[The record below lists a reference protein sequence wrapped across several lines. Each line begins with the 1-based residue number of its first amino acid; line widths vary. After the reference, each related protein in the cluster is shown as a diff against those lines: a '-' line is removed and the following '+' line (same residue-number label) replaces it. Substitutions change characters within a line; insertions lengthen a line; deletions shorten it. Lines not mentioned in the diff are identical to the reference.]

1 MGDRDDSSELTTSEA
16 RKRLPKL
23 VRSASSRRSPAKS
36 PKARAVEI
44 KPRDEEGS
52 ASLVPTMD
60 LDAAENRIERL
71 EEDLENAGIALF
83 LHERLSKTSGERLS
97 AEEFLRE
104 IGMEQFVERLPS
116 A

>member
-1 MGDRDDSSELTTSEA
+1 MARAHRSTELTTSEA

-23 VRSASSRRSPAKS
+23 VRNASSRRSPAKS

-60 LDAAENRIERL
+60 LDAAEARISEL
-71 EEDLENAGIALF
+71 EEEVENAGIALF
-83 LHERLSKTSGERLS
+83 LHERLAKTSGERLS
-97 AEEFLRE
+97 AEEFLTE
-104 IGMEQFVERLPS
+104 IGMDEFVERLPNT
-116 A
+116 

>member
-1 MGDRDDSSELTTSEA
+1 MGRGDGRSELTTTEA

-44 KPRDEEGS
+44 KPRDEDGS

-60 LDAAENRIERL
+60 LDAAEDRIKQL
-71 EEDLENAGIALF
+71 EEDVENAGIALF
-83 LHERLSKTSGERLS
+83 LHERLSKTSGERLG
-97 AEEFLRE
+97 AEEFLTE
-104 IGMEQFVERLPS
+104 IGMEDFVEQLSR